1 MWCLGW
7 LSAAFNLISNSNHH
21 KHKRYCQPTAGSGG
35 GLGEIFNVCL
45 QRGWKKRF
53 FLWVVWKMDLS
64 FSPVEMP
71 LLWFF
76 SPSICFTY
84 IWSSCNLFLSTVQY
98 LKMNWILEVF
108 LFIFYFPGSCTNPL
122 SISLF
127 SRGWVICYP
136 DPVGQISKNLTQN
149 EQLSL
154 FLWVMGRE
162 F

>member
-1 MWCLGW
+1 MLGVAV
-7 LSAAFNLISNSNHH
+7 S
-21 KHKRYCQPTAGSGG
+21 
-35 GLGEIFNVCL
+35 CL
-45 QRGWKKRF
+45 QSDQQQQPSQAQKVLPANCWEWWGFGGNIQCLFTERVKEKVFFVSSLKNGPIFFPRGNATS
-53 FLWVVWKMDLS
+53 LI
-64 FSPVEMP
+64 
-71 LLWFF
+71 F

-108 LFIFYFPGSCTNPL
+108 LFIFYFPGNCTNPL